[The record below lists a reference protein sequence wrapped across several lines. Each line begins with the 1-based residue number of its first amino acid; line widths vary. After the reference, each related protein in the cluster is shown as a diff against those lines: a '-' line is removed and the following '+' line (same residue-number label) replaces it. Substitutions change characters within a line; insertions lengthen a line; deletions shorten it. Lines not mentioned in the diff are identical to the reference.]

1 MKLNTLVVALGLATS
16 FSVMSN
22 TASHD
27 ETNLASNQLS
37 ASLTS
42 PTLASSLVSAQ
53 TRTHSPWVNTESA
66 SAFASPGPIGL
77 SGPMAATGCSAFI
90 GLSGNALVTELANS
104 DPQCVSP
111 LYNLKGPD
119 ATALFSESTMRTVA
133 AAVRDRAPGY
143 TGVDTTGIES
153 LIYFQRAA
161 LYVQFYS
168 PSDVPAYSSAV
179 KSDIKTQVTALFN
192 NGNIWTV
199 STENSG
205 VLKETLILIDS
216 IGLGADFN
224 HITKEVL
231 TRYDASWEVNFGMN
245 AAANSVFTTLFR
257 AQWDEPMKALF
268 ATDHSILDALNSFQL
283 ANRHLVG
290 TDAEYVLN
298 NAVREMSRLYHIPE
312 MKSRVTTLVKAVLD
326 SSSKND
332 ASKVVW
338 MAAAEMADYYDRSN
352 CNYYDICGFKAQLEA
367 ETLTFNWECSST
379 LKMRAQSMY
388 RDQADWACGVL
399 GNQENY
405 FHTKLAT
412 NRTPVTNDNN
422 GALEL
427 VVFDSSSDYQSYAGT
442 FFGIATNNGGMY
454 LEGSPAGLK
463 NQARFIAYEAEWRK
477 PDFHIWNLQHE
488 YVHYLDGR
496 YNLQGD
502 FGRAIS
508 ANTIWWIEGLAEYIS
523 YRDANTRAITMGE
536 TGEFPL
542 STIFNNNYNS
552 GQDRIYRWGY
562 LAVRFMFENHK
573 ADVDQILAYLR
584 NDQYTEYQTF
594 MDAIGTRYDN
604 EWTGWL
610 TSGLSTV
617 DNGIVDH
624 GPSDA
629 AALASGTEGNW
640 AGPVSSI
647 SKDYSPCTVSNET
660 YRYTPDASLVID
672 QPMECI
678 DSQNGRASFAFA
690 NVDRSNQTLW
700 IKTGGGWGDADIYY
714 STTGWASGEVND
726 GFGIGNG
733 NHEVIQV
740 TLNPNEY
747 WHYLTLSGEFGGANL
762 LVSTTEVF
770 ADPDPAQGG
779 GTNPNPNPD
788 PALDCG
794 APTMS
799 YGQLTFGKD
808 ECISGGRSSFYV
820 YVEEDN
826 TQLTITTSGGTGD
839 ASLYYNADTWADA
852 NNAHARST
860 NAGNQE
866 SIQVTANR
874 GWRYIV
880 VDTDSEYSGT
890 TIKVSLAGGTIVP
903 VTPPANANIDD
914 ACQTLNPVSDGRL
927 TSAEALCSADGV
939 NYYSMW
945 IDAGSTE
952 LTVSTGHGTGDVSIY
967 GGTSWP
973 SAQSNSASSTNAG
986 STSESFTVTNPLEGW
1001 YYITLQSEQAS
1012 SGVAIQADLK

>member
-1 MKLNTLVVALGLATS
+1 MKLNTLVVALSLATS
-16 FSVMSN
+16 YGAQANMHQPSADRQLPLTQTSSPWSQ
-22 TASHD
+22 TA
-27 ETNLASNQLS
+27 L
-37 ASLTS
+37 
-42 PTLASSLVSAQ
+42 
-53 TRTHSPWVNTESA
+53 THSA
-66 SAFASPGPIGL
+66 AGPIGHV
-77 SGPMAATGCSAFI
+77 GPQAAVDCSSFI
-90 GLSGNALVTELANS
+90 GLSGNALVTKLASS

-111 LYNLKGPD
+111 LYSLKGAD
-119 ATALFSESTMRTVA
+119 ATALFNESNMRTVA
-133 AAVRDRAPGY
+133 AAVRDRAPSYSG
-143 TGVDTTGIES
+143 TDTTGIES

-168 PSDVPAYSSAV
+168 PNDVPAYSSAV
-179 KSDIKTQVTALFN
+179 KSDVKTQITGLFN

-199 STENSG
+199 STENAG

-231 TRYDASWEVNFGMN
+231 SRYDASWEANWGMN
-245 AAANSVFTTLFR
+245 GAANAIFTTLFR

-268 ATDHSILDALNSFQL
+268 ATDQTILDSLNNFQIQ
-283 ANRHLVG
+283 NRHLVG
-290 TDAEYVLN
+290 TDAEYVLT

-326 SSSKND
+326 SSNKND

-338 MAAAEMADYYDRSN
+338 MAAAGMADYYDRGN

-367 ETLTFNWECSST
+367 ETLAFNWQCSDT
-379 LKMRAQSMY
+379 LSMRAQSMY
-388 RDQADWACGVL
+388 RDQATWACDVL
-399 GNQENY
+399 GGQETY
-405 FHTKLAT
+405 FHSKLAT
-412 NRTPVTNDNN
+412 NYTPVANDNN
-422 GALEL
+422 SALEL
-427 VVFDSSSDYQSYAGT
+427 IVFDSSSDYQSYAGT

-463 NQARFIAYEAEWRK
+463 NQARFIAYEAEWRQ

-502 FGRAIS
+502 FSRGIS

-523 YRDANTRAITMGE
+523 YRDANTAAIAMGE
-536 TGEFPL
+536 TTEFPI
-542 STIFNNNYNS
+542 STIFKNNYES

-573 ADVDQILAYLR
+573 ADVDQILAFLR
-584 NDQYTEYQTF
+584 NDQYTEYQAF
-594 MDAIGTRYDN
+594 MDSIGTRYDN

-610 TSGLSTV
+610 TSGLSAV
-617 DNGIVDH
+617 DNGIIDH
-624 GPSDA
+624 GPSDTE
-629 AALASGTEGNW
+629 ALPSGTEGNW
-640 AGPVSSI
+640 SGPVSTI
-647 SKDYSPCTVSNET
+647 SKDYSPCTVTNEAF
-660 YRYTPDASLVID
+660 RYSPDASLVID
-672 QPMECI
+672 QPMECV

-690 NVDRSNQTLW
+690 NVDRTAQTLW

-714 STTGWASGEVND
+714 STTGWASGETND

-747 WHYLTLSGEFGGANL
+747 WHYLTLSGEFGGADL

-788 PALDCG
+788 PDPNCG
-794 APTMS
+794 AATIS
-799 YGQLTFGKD
+799 YGQLTLGKD
-808 ECISGGRSSFYV
+808 ECLSGGRSSLYV

-839 ASLYYNADTWADA
+839 ANIYYNADTWA
-852 NNAHARST
+852 NSGNAQASST
-860 NAGNQE
+860 NAANE
-866 SIQVTANR
+866 ELIQVTANR

-880 VDTDSEYSGT
+880 VDTDTEYSGT
-890 TIKVSLAGGTIVP
+890 TINVSLGGATIPP
-903 VTPPANANIDD
+903 VTPPSNGNIND
-914 ACQTLNPVSDGRL
+914 ACLTLNPVSDGRL
-927 TSAEALCSADGV
+927 SSGEAICAADGV
-939 NYYSMW
+939 NYFSMW
-945 IDAGSTE
+945 VDAGSSE
-952 LTVSTGHGTGDVSIY
+952 LTLNTAHGTGDVSLY

-973 SAQSNSASSTNAG
+973 SAQSNSASSTNSG
-986 STSESFTVTNPLEGW
+986 SNNESFTVTNPSEGW
-1001 YYITLQSEQAS
+1001 YYIMLESEVAS
-1012 SGVAIQADLK
+1012 SGVAIQADIK

>member
-1 MKLNTLVVALGLATS
+1 MKLKTLVVALGLATS
-16 FSVMSN
+16 FSAMSN
-22 TASHD
+22 TQVSNH
-27 ETNLASNQLS
+27 ETNLASNLV
-37 ASLTS
+37 S
-42 PTLASSLVSAQ
+42 PTQAL
-53 TRTHSPWVNTESA
+53 TRTGSPWANAEST
-66 SAFASPGPIGL
+66 SALAAPGPLGL
-77 SGPMAATGCSAFI
+77 TGPMAATGCSAFI
-90 GLSGNALVTELANS
+90 GLNGHALVTELANS

-119 ATALFSESTMRTVA
+119 ATALFSESNMRTVA
-133 AAVRDRAPGY
+133 AAVRDRAPSY

-168 PSDVPAYSSAV
+168 PNDVPAYSTGV
-179 KSDIKTQVTALFN
+179 KSDIKTQITGLFN
-192 NGNIWTV
+192 NANIWTV
-199 STENSG
+199 STANSG

-231 TRYDASWEVNFGMN
+231 SRYDASWEVNFGMN
-245 AAANSVFTTLFR
+245 AAANSIFTTIFR

-268 ATDHSILDALNSFQL
+268 ATDHTILDSMNNFQL
-283 ANRHLVG
+283 RNRHLVG
-290 TDAEYVLN
+290 TDAEYVLT
-298 NAVREMSRLYHIPE
+298 NAVREMSRLYHIPS
-312 MKSRVTTLVKAVLD
+312 MTSRVKTLVKAVLD

-332 ASKVVW
+332 ASKVIW
-338 MAAAEMADYYDRSN
+338 MAAAEMADYYDRAN
-352 CNYYDICGFKAQLEA
+352 CNYYNICGFKAQLEA
-367 ETLTFNWECSST
+367 ETLTFNWKCSTT
-379 LKMRAQSMY
+379 LKIRAQDLY
-388 RDQADWACGVL
+388 RDQASWACNVL
-399 GNQENY
+399 SNQETY
-405 FHTKLAT
+405 FHSKLST
-412 NRTPVTNDNN
+412 GNTPVVNDNN
-422 GALEL
+422 DDLEL
-427 VVFDSSSDYQSYAGT
+427 IIFDSSNDYQSYAGT

-463 NQARFIAYEAEWRK
+463 NQARFIAYEAEWRR
-477 PDFHIWNLQHE
+477 PDFHVWNLQHE

-508 ANTIWWIEGLAEYIS
+508 VDTIWWIEGLAEYIS
-523 YRDANTRAITMGE
+523 YRDANTTAVTMGE

-542 STIFNNNYNS
+542 STIFKNNYNS

-594 MDAIGTRYDN
+594 MNNIGTSYDN

-610 TSGLSTV
+610 ASGLNIV
-617 DNGIVDH
+617 DNGIIDH
-624 GPSDA
+624 GPSDT
-629 AALASGTEGNW
+629 AALASGKEGNW
-640 AGPVSSI
+640 TGPVSAI
-647 SKDYSPCTVSNET
+647 STDYSACTVTSEAF
-660 YRYTPDASLVID
+660 RYTTDASLVID

-678 DSQNGRASFAFA
+678 DSQNGKASFAFA
-690 NVDRSNQTLW
+690 NVDRTNQTLW
-700 IKTGGGWGDADIYY
+700 IKIGGGWGDADIYY

-747 WHYLTLSGEFGGANL
+747 WHYLTLSGEYGGLDL
-762 LVSTTEVF
+762 LVSTSEVF

-779 GTNPNPNPD
+779 GTNPNPNPNPNPD
-788 PALDCG
+788 PNPNPTPDCG
-794 APTMS
+794 TTTMTD
-799 YGQLTFGKD
+799 GQLTFGKD
-808 ECISGGRSSFYV
+808 ECISGGTSSFYV

-826 TQLTITTSGGTGD
+826 TQLTITTSGGAGD

-852 NNAHARST
+852 TNAHARST
-860 NAGNQE
+860 NAGNEE
-866 SIQVTANR
+866 SIQVTANI

-880 VDTDSEYSGT
+880 IDTDTEYSGVT
-890 TIKVSLAGGTIVP
+890 LNVSLAGGSTPP
-903 VTPPANANIDD
+903 VTPPAGNIND
-914 ACQTLNPVSDGRL
+914 ACQTLNPVSDIQL
-927 TSAEALCSADGV
+927 TSGSAVCSADGI
-939 NYYSMW
+939 NYYSLW
-945 IDAGSTE
+945 VDAGTTE
-952 LTVSTGHGTGDVSIY
+952 LTVATAHGTGDVSLY

-973 SAQSNSASSTNAG
+973 SAQSNSASSTNAA
-986 STSESFTVTNPLEGW
+986 STSESFTVNNPIEGW
-1001 YYITLQSEQAS
+1001 YYITLESEVTS

>member
-1 MKLNTLVVALGLATS
+1 MKLKTLVVALSLATS
-16 FSVMSN
+16 YGAQANVESLSN
-22 TASHD
+22 
-27 ETNLASNQLS
+27 N
-37 ASLTS
+37 ASLPSIQTS
-42 PTLASSLVSAQ
+42 
-53 TRTHSPWVNTESA
+53 SPWSQSTQAQSA
-66 SAFASPGPIGL
+66 PGPIGNV
-77 SGPMAATGCSAFI
+77 GPQAATGCSAFI
-90 GLSGNALVTELANS
+90 GLSGNALVTELASS

-111 LYNLKGPD
+111 LYNLKGAD
-119 ATALFSESTMRTVA
+119 ATALFSESNMRTVA
-133 AAVRDRAPGY
+133 AAVRDRAPSY

-168 PSDVPAYSSAV
+168 PNDVPAYSSAV
-179 KSDIKTQVTALFN
+179 KSDVKTQITGLFN
-192 NGNIWTV
+192 NSNIWTV

-216 IGLGADFN
+216 MGLGADFN

-231 TRYDASWEVNFGMN
+231 SRYDASWEVNWGMN
-245 AAANSVFTTLFR
+245 AAANSIFTTLFR

-268 ATDHSILDALNSFQL
+268 ATDQSILDSLNNFQL

-290 TDAEYVLN
+290 TDAEYVLTN
-298 NAVREMSRLYHIPE
+298 GVRELSRLYHIPE
-312 MKSRVTTLVKAVLD
+312 MKSRVTTLVKAILD

-367 ETLTFNWECSST
+367 ETLAFNWKCSDT
-379 LKMRAQSMY
+379 LTMRAQSMY
-388 RDQADWACGVL
+388 RDQATWACDVL
-399 GNQENY
+399 GGQEVY
-405 FHTKLAT
+405 FHSKLAT
-412 NRTPVTNDNN
+412 NNTPVANDNN
-422 GALEL
+422 SALEL
-427 VVFDSSSDYQSYAGT
+427 IVFDSSSDYQSYAGT

-463 NQARFIAYEAEWRK
+463 NQARFIAYEAEWRQ

-502 FGRAIS
+502 FSRGIS
-508 ANTIWWIEGLAEYIS
+508 ADTIWWIEGLAEYIS
-523 YRDANTRAITMGE
+523 YRDANTSAITMGE

-542 STIFNNNYNS
+542 STIFKNNYNS

-573 ADVDQILAYLR
+573 TDVDQILAFLR
-584 NDQYTEYQTF
+584 NDQYTEYQAF
-594 MDAIGTRYDN
+594 MDGIGTRYDN
-604 EWTGWL
+604 EWAGWL
-610 TSGLSTV
+610 TSGLSSV

-640 AGPVSSI
+640 TGPVSTI
-647 SKDYSPCTVSNET
+647 SKDYSPCTVTSEAF
-660 YRYTPDASLVID
+660 RYTPDTSLVID

-690 NVDRSNQTLW
+690 NVDGSNQTLW
-700 IKTGGGWGDADIYY
+700 IKTGGGWGDADIYF
-714 STTGWASGEVND
+714 SSTGWASGESNE

-747 WHYLTLSGEFGGANL
+747 WHYLTLSGEFGGADL

-770 ADPDPAQGG
+770 AEPDPAQGG

-788 PALDCG
+788 PAPDCG
-794 APTMS
+794 AATMS

-839 ASLYYNADTWADA
+839 ASLYYNADTWADSG
-852 NNAHARST
+852 NAQARST
-860 NAGNQE
+860 NAGNEE

-880 VDTDSEYSGT
+880 VDTDSEYSGATINVSIGGAT
-890 TIKVSLAGGTIVP
+890 TPP
-903 VTPPANANIDD
+903 VTPPNGGNIAN
-914 ACQTLNPVSDGRL
+914 ACQTQGAVSDGRL
-927 TSAEALCSADGV
+927 TSGEAVCSADGM

-945 IDAGSTE
+945 VDAGSSE
-952 LTVSTGHGTGDVSIY
+952 LTVSTAHGTGDVSLY

-973 SAQSNSASSTNAG
+973 SAQSNSASSTNAN
-986 STSESFTVTNPLEGW
+986 STSETFTVTNPSEGW
-1001 YYITLQSEQAS
+1001 YYITLESEITS
-1012 SGVAIQADLK
+1012 SGIAIQADLK

>member
-1 MKLNTLVVALGLATS
+1 MKFNTLVAALSLATS
-16 FSVMSN
+16 YGAQANVEQLARVETQQPLVQTSTPWSH
-22 TASHD
+22 TA
-27 ETNLASNQLS
+27 LLS
-37 ASLTS
+37 
-42 PTLASSLVSAQ
+42 SAK
-53 TRTHSPWVNTESA
+53 
-66 SAFASPGPIGL
+66 GPIGNI
-77 SGPMAATGCSAFI
+77 GPQAAADCSSFI
-90 GLSGNALVTELANS
+90 GLSGNALITKLASS

-111 LYNLKGPD
+111 LYSLKGAD
-119 ATALFSESTMRTVA
+119 ATALFSESNMRTVA
-133 AAVRDRAPGY
+133 AAVRDRAPAY
-143 TGVDTTGIES
+143 TGVDSTGIES

-168 PSDVPAYSSAV
+168 PNDVPTYTNAV
-179 KSDIKTQVTALFN
+179 KSDVKTQITGLFN
-192 NGNIWTV
+192 NSNIWTV

-231 TRYDASWEVNFGMN
+231 SRYDAAWEANWGMN
-245 AAANSVFTTLFR
+245 AAANSIFTTLFR

-268 ATDHSILDALNSFQL
+268 ATDQTILDSLNNFQL

-290 TDAEYVLN
+290 TNAEYVLT
-298 NAVREMSRLYHIPE
+298 NAVSEMSRLYHIPE

-326 SSSKND
+326 SSNKND

-338 MAAAEMADYYDRSN
+338 MAAAGMADYYDRGN

-367 ETLTFNWECSST
+367 ETLAFNWQCSDT
-379 LKMRAQSMY
+379 LTMRAQSMY
-388 RDQADWACGVL
+388 RDQATWACDVL
-399 GNQENY
+399 GGQETY
-405 FHTKLAT
+405 FHSKLAT
-412 NRTPVTNDNN
+412 NNTPVANDNN
-422 GALEL
+422 SALEL
-427 VVFDSSSDYQSYAGT
+427 IVFDSSSDYQSYAGT

-463 NQARFIAYEAEWRK
+463 NQARFIAYEAEWRQ

-502 FGRAIS
+502 FSRGIS
-508 ANTIWWIEGLAEYIS
+508 ADTIWWIEGLAEYIS
-523 YRDANTRAITMGE
+523 YRDANTSAITMGE
-536 TGEFPL
+536 TGEFAI
-542 STIFNNNYNS
+542 STIFKNNYES

-584 NDQYTEYQTF
+584 NDQYTEYQAF
-594 MDAIGTRYDN
+594 MDGIGTRYDN
-604 EWTGWL
+604 EWAGWL

-624 GPSDA
+624 GPSDT

-640 AGPVSSI
+640 TGPVSTI
-647 SKDYSPCTVSNET
+647 STDYTPCTVTSEAF
-660 YRYTPDASLVID
+660 RYTPDASLVID

-690 NVDRSNQTLW
+690 NVDRTAQTLW

-747 WHYLTLSGEFGGANL
+747 WHYLTLSGEFGGADL

-770 ADPDPAQGG
+770 AEPDPAQGE
-779 GTNPNPNPD
+779 GTNPNPD
-788 PALDCG
+788 PAPDCG
-794 APTMS
+794 AATMS
-799 YGQLTFGKD
+799 YGQLTLGKD

-820 YVEEDN
+820 YVEEEN

-839 ASLYYNADTWADA
+839 ASLYYNADTWADSG
-852 NNAHARST
+852 NAQAHST
-860 NAGNQE
+860 NAGNEE

-880 VDTDSEYSGT
+880 VDTDTEYSGA
-890 TIKVSLAGGTIVP
+890 TINVSLGGAT
-903 VTPPANANIDD
+903 TPPTTPPSGGNITN
-914 ACQTLNPVSDGRL
+914 ACQTQGTVSDGRL
-927 TSAEALCSADGV
+927 AVGEAVCSADGM

-952 LTVSTGHGTGDVSIY
+952 LTVSTAHGTGDVSLY

-973 SAQSNSASSTNAG
+973 SAQSNSAASTNAG
-986 STSESFTVTNPLEGW
+986 STSESFTVTNPSEGW
-1001 YYITLQSEQAS
+1001 YYITLKSEVTS